1 MTNPNGHKRKS
12 GLCSVLSI
20 AVAGTAFLQVSQLG
34 TYIQHTAL
42 SLKISRYL
50 WGSMQRPWLALWWCS
65 ALVNTH
71 LNTLWDVPPS
81 LYLQFSAMA
90 VCSPESLPA
99 VQCRGRMF
107 LQTSIHNSVLWLLST
122 LFWLLQNEQIT
133 RLHRVS
139 LSLLSNSSV
148 LVFTLFAACSV
159 LSLKELPA

>member
-42 SLKISRYL
+42 SPKISRSSPSPPLCYL

-65 ALVNTH
+65 ALGEHSFKYV
-71 LNTLWDVPPS
+71 VR
-81 LYLQFSAMA
+81 
-90 VCSPESLPA
+90 CSPKSLPA
-99 VQCRGRMF
+99 VLCRGRMF
-107 LQTSIHNSVLWLLST
+107 LQTSIHSSVLWLLST

-139 LSLLSNSSV
+139 LSLLSNFSL
-148 LVFTLFAACSV
+148 LVFTLFTACSV